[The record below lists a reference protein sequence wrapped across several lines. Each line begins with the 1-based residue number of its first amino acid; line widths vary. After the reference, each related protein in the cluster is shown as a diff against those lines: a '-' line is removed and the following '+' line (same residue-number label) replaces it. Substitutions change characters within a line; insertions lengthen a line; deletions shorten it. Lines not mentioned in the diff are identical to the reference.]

1 MQGNSNYQPYPE
13 DENQNS
19 NQEET
24 KAEEKNFTDDE
35 GTWLSWQSLMDDIKT
50 DIDEEG
56 DQDN

>member
-1 MQGNSNYQPYPE
+1 MQGNSNYKPYPE
-13 DENQNS
+13 DENEN

-35 GTWLSWQSLMDDIKT
+35 GTWLSWQALMDDVK

-56 DQDN
+56 DKDN